1 MKFIYY
7 LILNISIF
15 KNIISLDNISQKCQ
29 ALCSIEGGE
38 CLSNNLKCKCKEGY
52 TTLFNE
58 ENFLFCNYKRSY
70 KIVAGLIEFFFG
82 FGFGHFYT
90 KRYLNGFIQLFLE
103 FIMYCLMAWLFV
115 GLIIYDRRF
124 NIFFDKIYLFLKLC
138 CPLIIMA
145 IFFWQ
150 IIDAILFFR
159 GIYQD
164 GNGIDLY

>member
-1 MKFIYY
+1 MKFIFY
-7 LILNISIF
+7 LIINISIF
-15 KNIISLDNISQKCQ
+15 KYIISIDNITQKCQ

-38 CLSNNLKCKCKEGY
+38 CLSNNLKCKCKEGF
-52 TTLFNE
+52 TTVFNE

-103 FIMYCLMAWLFV
+103 IISYCLMTCLFV
-115 GLIIYDRRF
+115 GFIIYDRRF
-124 NIFFDKIYLFLKLC
+124 NVFLDTTYLFLKLY
-138 CPLIIMA
+138 CPLIILA

-150 IIDAILFFR
+150 TIDAILFFR
-159 GIYQD
+159 GIYKD
-164 GNGIDLY
+164 GNDIDLF